1 MPGRYFDEWKVGD
14 RVEHSISRT
23 VTETDNLLIST
34 LTHNPQPL
42 HIDHEAAAKTE
53 FGKPLVNSVFT
64 FGLMIGVSVNDTTLG
79 TLVAN
84 LGYDKL
90 VFPKPVFVG
99 DTLRSESEC
108 IDLRESKSRPNAGHR
123 HLGAPQLQP
132 ARRAGVRMHA
142 LRAAAEEVRMTEPRS
157 WLFVPAD
164 SEKKIGKAIESEADA
179 VIFDLEDSVAPAQ
192 KAAARQILKDL
203 GKRSGGPQ
211 WWVRI
216 NPLRTD
222 EHRKDLEM
230 LGIAGIHGV
239 VLPKAEGGADI
250 AELAHRT
257 GNIPIHAIVTETA
270 ASLFGMLSYRDPKS
284 TLAAMSW
291 GAEDLSAALGA
302 SSKYDADGSL
312 SYTYKLARSLCLAG
326 AVAAGVQPVDGVF
339 ADFRDDEGLRAEAE
353 AAAREGFTGKL
364 AIHPAQ
370 VGVINAA
377 FTPSADEVAHA
388 RAIVEAFDAEPDA
401 GVLSVGGRMVDRPH
415 LVQAKRVLDRA
426 K

>member
-1 MPGRYFDEWKVGD
+1 MLAVRASAE
-14 RVEHSISRT
+14 
-23 VTETDNLLIST
+23 
-34 LTHNPQPL
+34 
-42 HIDHEAAAKTE
+42 EAAM
-53 FGKPLVNSVFT
+53 S
-64 FGLMIGVSVNDTTLG
+64 
-79 TLVAN
+79 
-84 LGYDKL
+84 
-90 VFPKPVFVG
+90 
-99 DTLRSESEC
+99 
-108 IDLRESKSRPNAGHR
+108 
-123 HLGAPQLQP
+123 
-132 ARRAGVRMHA
+132 
-142 LRAAAEEVRMTEPRS
+142 EPRS

-179 VIFDLEDSVAPAQ
+179 VIFDLEDSVAPSQ
-192 KAAARQILKDL
+192 KAAARQVLKGL

-222 EHRKDLEM
+222 EHRMDLEM
-230 LGIAGIHGV
+230 LGIADIHGV
-239 VLPKAEGGADI
+239 VLPKAESGADI

-257 GNIPIHAIVTETA
+257 GNIPIHAIVTETP
-270 ASLFGMLSYRDPKS
+270 ASLFGMLSYRDSKT

-291 GAEDLSAALGA
+291 GAEDLSAAIGA

-326 AVAAGVQPVDGVF
+326 AVAANVQPVDGVF
-339 ADFRDDEGLRAEAE
+339 ADFRDDKGLRTEAE

-377 FTPSADEVAHA
+377 FTPSASDVEHA

-415 LVQAKRVLDRA
+415 LVQARRVLDRA
-426 K
+426 R